1 MKQCVECKIKLKA
14 EELMQ
19 DACPSCRGSTAKEEI
34 IGELTVIDQV
44 LSKIKKLLEEI

>member
-1 MKQCVECKIKLKA
+1 VKECIECKIRLKA

-19 DACPSCRGSTAKEEI
+19 DTCPSCRVSSAKEEI

-44 LSKIKKLLEEI
+44 VLKIKKLLEEM